1 MFIDDVGTD
10 WLISGLSLLQSNP
23 IGREKQHAGICH
35 SRRLAAVVGGK
46 WFKDDPES
54 LVSYSYDATPLYQAM
69 PDGVIFPGSTQEVS
83 DIVKICSK
91 HRIPVITRAQA
102 KSVRRDHS
110 ASGRPDRGHDPYE

>member
-23 IGREKQHAGICH
+23 IGRGETTCWNLSFA
-35 SRRLAAVVGGK
+35 SLAAVVGGK

-91 HRIPVITRAQA
+91 HRIPVITRGAGA
-102 KSVRRDHS
+102 S
-110 ASGRPDRGHDPYE
+110 AAGPFRFRAA

>member
-1 MFIDDVGTD
+1 MLESVI
-10 WLISGLSLLQSNP
+10 
-23 IGREKQHAGICH
+23 REQ
-35 SRRLAAVVGGK
+35 LAAVVGGK

-91 HRIPVITRAQA
+91 HRIPVITRGLAA
-102 KSVRRDHS
+102 ICAEGPFRFRAV
-110 ASGRPDRGHDPYE
+110 